1 MHDRTRDMR
10 VGSVLNVEYFH
21 RNQEQVPAS
30 STQTLGRSNP
40 STAVRWWRS
49 TRVEISPSQRA
60 QVHNGET
67 RKSEIDQA

>member
-40 STAVRWWRS
+40 STVVLVG
-49 TRVEISPSQRA
+49 TRVEVAPR
-60 QVHNGET
+60 HRT
-67 RKSEIDQA
+67 RHKCKMVKLGNQKKKIV